1 MDLANLLWRGTLC
14 CDLWRPPHRD
24 ECFYSPDDLLDGSG
38 WTQETRLDSQP
49 ARPDNKPAVDAAVF
63 TGAGTV
69 NTLKPGT
76 SHTFSE
82 YASQIFLPY
91 IRTQLEHVKR
101 LEVVWDEYRPG
112 SLKAHACSMRGK
124 GNYRH
129 VELRIKYSSP
139 KKLAGFP

>member
-1 MDLANLLWRGTLC
+1 MNAFTVQMICLM
-14 CDLWRPPHRD
+14 
-24 ECFYSPDDLLDGSG
+24 
-38 WTQETRLDSQP
+38 
-49 ARPDNKPAVDAAVF
+49 AVDGYKKQDWTHSQHDQIMSLLLMLLSDF
-63 TGAGTV
+63 TGTGIV

-76 SHTFSE
+76 SRTFSE